1 MTTAIET
8 GVAILGFGTVGGGVA
23 DLLVR
28 HGDLIA
34 ERSGVRLALRAI
46 ADLDLERS
54 RGVRVDR
61 SLLTRDAAAAIHRDD
76 VQVVVETIGGT
87 GAARELI
94 LSALE
99 AGKTVVTANKAL
111 LAEHGVELFAAAR
124 HSGAGLY
131 FEASVAGGV
140 PIIRAL
146 RQGLVASRIPAIFG
160 ILNGTCN
167 YILTRMEEER
177 APFDVVLRE
186 AQAAGY
192 AEADPSLDVDGV
204 DTAHKAAILA
214 TLACGRPVPLPAVG
228 TEGIRSVS
236 NLDLDYARGLGYA
249 IKLLAVIRNESG
261 GVSVHVG
268 PCLVPRSHLLGQV
281 RDVFNAVL
289 VKGDAS
295 GDTIY
300 CGPGAGRFPT
310 AGAIVS
316 DLVEAARRCAAGAAH
331 DDAYAG
337 DPPRLRADT
346 SDRARWYLRVML
358 RDQPGM
364 LARAAEVLG
373 HHEIS
378 IASVVQ
384 REARSEPHVPVLF
397 LTHRAAFG
405 AVRRALRELARMD
418 GTGGPPVCFR
428 IEDLDGEPSR

>member
-1 MTTAIET
+1 MTTVSDI

-23 DLLVR
+23 DLLTR
-28 HGDLIA
+28 HGDMIA
-34 ERSGVRLALRAI
+34 ERAGVRLVLRAI
-46 ADLDLERS
+46 ADPDLERP

-61 SLLTRDAAAAIHRDD
+61 SLLTRDAMAALRRDD
-76 VQVVVETIGGT
+76 VHLVVETIGGS
-87 GAARELI
+87 GAARELT
-94 LSALE
+94 LAALE
-99 AGKTVVTANKAL
+99 AGKTVITANKAL

-124 HSGAGLY
+124 RTGAGLY
-131 FEASVAGGV
+131 FEAAVAGGV

-146 RQGLVASRIPAIFG
+146 REGLIASRISAIFG

-177 APFDVVLRE
+177 APFELVLRE

-214 TLACGRPVPLPAVG
+214 TLACGRPVPLSAIG

-236 NLDLDYARGLGYA
+236 NLDLDYARELGYA
-249 IKLLAVIRNESG
+249 IKLIAVIRNEAG

-268 PCLVPRSHLLGQV
+268 PCLVPRTHLLGQV

-295 GDTIY
+295 GDTLY
-300 CGPGAGRFPT
+300 CGPGAGRYPT

-316 DLVEAARRCAAGAAH
+316 DLAEAARRRVAGAAH

-337 DPPRLRADT
+337 DPPRIRADAY
-346 SDRARWYLRVML
+346 DRARWYLRVML

-364 LARAAEVLG
+364 LSRAAEVLG
-373 HHEIS
+373 RHEIS

-384 REARSEPHVPVLF
+384 RESRSEPHVPVLF

-405 AVRRALRELARMD
+405 AVRRAIRELSRMD

-428 IEDLDGEPSR
+428 IEDLNGEPGR

>member
-1 MTTAIET
+1 MTIVAES
-8 GVAILGFGTVGGGVA
+8 GVAILGFGTVGAGVA
-23 DLLVR
+23 DLLLR
-28 HGDLIA
+28 HGDLLT
-34 ERSGVRLALRAI
+34 ERAGVRLVLRAI
-46 ADLDLERS
+46 ADLDLERP

-61 SLLTRDAAAAIHRDD
+61 SLLTRDAASVIQRDD
-76 VQVVVETIGGT
+76 VQLVVETIGGT
-87 GAARELI
+87 GVARELT
-94 LSALE
+94 LMALK
-99 AGKTVVTANKAL
+99 AGRTVVTANKSL

-124 HSGAGLY
+124 GTGAGLY
-131 FEASVAGGV
+131 FEAAVAGGI

-177 APFDVVLRE
+177 APFDTVLQE

-192 AEADPSLDVDGV
+192 AEADPSLDVDGL

-214 TLACGRPVPLPAVG
+214 TLACGRPVPFPAVG
-228 TEGIRSVS
+228 IEGIRNVA
-236 NLDLDYARGLGYA
+236 NLDLDYARELGYA
-249 IKLLAVIRNESG
+249 IKLLAVIRNEPG

-268 PCLVPRSHLLGQV
+268 PCLVPRTHLLGQV

-289 VKGDAS
+289 VKGDVA

-300 CGPGAGRFPT
+300 CGPGAGRYPT

-316 DLVEAARRCAAGAAH
+316 DLVEAARRCAACAAH

-337 DPPRLRADT
+337 EPPRIRADAY
-346 SDRARWYLRVML
+346 DRARWYLRVML

-364 LARAAEVLG
+364 LARAAEVIG
-373 HHEIS
+373 RHEIS
-378 IASVVQ
+378 LASVVQ
-384 REARSEPHVPVLF
+384 PEARNESHVPVLF

-405 AVRRALRELARMD
+405 AVRRAIRELSRMD
-418 GTGGPPVCFR
+418 GTSGPPVCFR
-428 IEDLDGEPSR
+428 IEDLDGTGER